1 MKKTIIAA
9 LILITAAFADIK
21 LDFYVS
27 TSRLGCDVVHWA
39 EDTYEG
45 GVHYKRYARVAC
57 KDAQRMPVNMVG
69 LKFIDITGNL
79 SGQYIYIYG
88 EQ

>member
-1 MKKTIIAA
+1 MKNTIIAA
-9 LILITAAFADIK
+9 LIFITAAFADIK

-45 GVHYKRYARVAC
+45 GVHYKHYARVAC
-57 KDAQRMPVNMVG
+57 KDAQRMPVKMVR
-69 LKFIDITGNL
+69 LKFIDKIQNL
-79 SGQYIYIYG
+79 RGQYIYIYG

>member
-9 LILITAAFADIK
+9 LIFITAAFADIK

-39 EDTYEG
+39 EDPY
-45 GVHYKRYARVAC
+45 
-57 KDAQRMPVNMVG
+57 VN
-69 LKFIDITGNL
+69 KIDKL
-79 SGQYIYIYG
+79 LRRSK
-88 EQ
+88 